1 MNAITK
7 HEKGLDG
14 HYFQVRLDGKKF
26 PEARGEW
33 YTIPNSYDY
42 EAAKTLAIAYAEW
55 EQQGKYL
62 CSGGDFWESEE
73 EYDKYLEGLF

>member
-33 YTIPNSYDY
+33 YTVPGSYDY
-42 EAAKTLAIAYAEW
+42 EAAERLAVEYAEW

-62 CSGGDFWESEE
+62 SSCGEFWESEE
-73 EYDKYLEGLF
+73 AYDEYLEGL